1 MLIYLLVD
9 IHRNLALKERFGQQP
24 EAVMIEYGLTPA
36 ERITLQDGNL
46 VTLHRALSAEIQSI
60 VNGLL
65 TDRAR
70 PLWPGTISLQID
82 DVQPTQVATDTETEV
97 TIRLSWDRPVEQSE
111 IQKQEILV
119 AFDAGNRLINA
130 HGVRFELTSA
140 TTGVLHT
147 SVRLPM
153 AGLFAVIVRLV
164 GTGVKA
170 GTDMIVSARSR

>member
-1 MLIYLLVD
+1 MLINLLVD
-9 IHRNLALKERFGQQP
+9 IHRTPALKERFGLQP
-24 EAVMIEYGLTPA
+24 EAVMHEYGLSPA

-46 VTLHRALSAEIQSI
+46 VTLHRTLSAEIQNI
-60 VNGLL
+60 VNSLL

-70 PLWPGTISLQID
+70 PLWPGAISLQID
-82 DVQPTQVATDTETEV
+82 DVQPTQVVTDTDTEV
-97 TIRLSWDRPVEQSE
+97 MIRLSWDRPVDQKE
-111 IQKQEILV
+111 IQREEILV

-130 HGVRFELTSA
+130 RSVRFEVTSA
-140 TTGVLHT
+140 TTGALHA
-147 SVRLPM
+147 SVRLPV